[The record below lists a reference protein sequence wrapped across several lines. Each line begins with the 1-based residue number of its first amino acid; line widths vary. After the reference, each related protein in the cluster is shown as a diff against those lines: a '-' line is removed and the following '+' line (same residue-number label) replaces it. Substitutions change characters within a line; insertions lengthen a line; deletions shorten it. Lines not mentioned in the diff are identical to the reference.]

1 MTFED
6 WSKTDAAKDYVGFH
20 VAYVPGLGIVG
31 FDRDLSALAI
41 RVRTH
46 NQANSLLFGY
56 IPGST
61 ARVSEALDEEL
72 GQIIFRLETNFS
84 TFVKRVLELPGADVV
99 KVSIL
104 NDLEKA
110 KEFKQK
116 LR

>member
-46 NQANSLLFGY
+46 NHANSLLYGY
-56 IPGST
+56 IPGPT

-84 TFVKRVLELPGADVV
+84 TLLSTQVEATANVCKSA
-99 KVSIL
+99 IL
-104 NDLEKA
+104 ADLEKA